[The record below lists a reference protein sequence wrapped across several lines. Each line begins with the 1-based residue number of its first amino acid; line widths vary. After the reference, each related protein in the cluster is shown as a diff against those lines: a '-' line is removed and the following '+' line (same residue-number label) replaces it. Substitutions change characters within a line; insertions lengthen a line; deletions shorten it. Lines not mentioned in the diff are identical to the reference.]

1 MVEEAPSEAT
11 PLVNTTRGR
20 DFWRISADRT
30 SSAQSRTV
38 DILKRARTRLRPDD
52 SDTNSGI
59 DKVCKEIEESEKKSN
74 RFFWVAC
81 FFIVNHILGGAI
93 TLHFLEGWTF
103 YDCFYFCIV
112 TTTTVGYGDITPDS
126 TLSKLY
132 VIYYVVVSI
141 ALISAML
148 SYLIGLLLDQQEE
161 FLLAAIVKDNQAE
174 EQTEEE
180 MEEYR
185 ADMEEQ
191 RSAESVSERIMN
203 ATRSLDASD
212 YYGLGFSVCF
222 LSVVLLAGY
231 LIFAKLEK
239 LSVVDSLYATIISAT
254 TVGFGDFEPTHNSTK
269 AIMTLWLCFSTIAVG
284 KLVADF
290 TDANVKAKQR
300 DVSRRLLT
308 ASMDVESIQ
317 FMDVDRSGSVD
328 KCEFVTEMLI
338 RSGKVER
345 KDVDTIL
352 LRFKQLDTN
361 SSGDLTVSDLEKAL

>member
-1 MVEEAPSEAT
+1 MVEGTPSEAT
-11 PLVNTTRGR
+11 PLVDTTRR
-20 DFWRISADRT
+20 RNLRRVTADRT
-30 SSAQSRTV
+30 LSAQSRTV
-38 DILKRARTRLRPDD
+38 SILKRAQTRLRPDEPHTETGLD
-52 SDTNSGI
+52 M
-59 DKVCKEIEESEKKSN
+59 VCKEIEENEKKSN
-74 RFFWVAC
+74 RFFWVAI

-112 TTTTVGYGDITPDS
+112 TTTTVGYGDITPD
-126 TLSKLY
+126 TPLSKLY
-132 VIYYVVVSI
+132 VIYYVIVSI
-141 ALISAML
+141 ALISTML

-161 FLLAAIVKDNQAE
+161 FLLAAMVKDD
-174 EQTEEE
+174 QTEEQIDEE
-180 MEEYR
+180 MEDYR
-185 ADMEEQ
+185 MDMEEQ
-191 RSAESVSERIMN
+191 NLAESANERILN
-203 ATRSLDASD
+203 ATRSLDVSD
-212 YYGLGFSVCF
+212 YYGLGFAVCF
-222 LSVVLLAGY
+222 LSVVLLVGF
-231 LIFAKLEK
+231 LVFIKLEN
-239 LSVVDSLYATIISAT
+239 LSVVDSLYATVISAT
-254 TVGFGDFEPTHNSTK
+254 TVGFGDVEPTHNSTK
-269 AIMTLWLCFSTIAVG
+269 VVMTVWLCFSTIAVG

-361 SSGDLTVSDLEKAL
+361 RSGDLTVSDLEDVL